1 MEMETEENGN
11 PRLGVDDKRHLF
23 MVLTAKVERLFYL
36 NKFPV
41 DSYDFALSLQTP
53 EVEGAWRL
61 LRAKVA
67 HKTLSPVATIS
78 VPIGPTD
85 GELRFMLSG
94 YSDDEHIK
102 FMDVDYEPMKVDN
115 RFLYKVTEWSDRQLK
130 LEDQM
135 LRTIK
140 VIKAIVHSCNTVGQ
154 YKRVSPELLGFLP
167 AKYGK
172 ALSEYTK
179 KSPYPAIEV
188 EEQDIENAMGT
199 LAFASL
205 QPEHPDEERFTARGR
220 PRWGT
225 PHYALSEFPRSNSY
239 AANDYRQLRL

>member
-1 MEMETEENGN
+1 MDQLEENGN

-41 DSYDFALSLQTP
+41 DTYDFALSLQPP
-53 EVEGAWRL
+53 EVEAAWRL
-61 LRAKVA
+61 LTAKVQLQ
-67 HKTLSPVATIS
+67 TLSPIHVIR
-78 VPIGPTD
+78 VPIGLAD
-85 GELRFMLSG
+85 EELSFVISNYPGKNNIR
-94 YSDDEHIK
+94 Y
-102 FMDVDYEPMKVDN
+102 MDVKYEPMKANN
-115 RFLYKVTEWSDRQLK
+115 RFLYKVTEWSNRQLK
-130 LEDQM
+130 LEEQM

-167 AKYGK
+167 SKYGD
-172 ALSEYTK
+172 ALKGYSK
-179 KSPYPAIEV
+179 RSPYPAIEV
-188 EEQDIENAMGT
+188 EEKDIESALGT

-205 QPEHPDEERFTARGR
+205 QPAQEDEENFLNRGR

-225 PHYALSEFPRSNSY
+225 PNYALSEFPRTDGYCAKDS
-239 AANDYRQLRL
+239 RQLKL